1 MLTTRRITLN
11 WLRNQPSCGTLMKL
25 VRLPLYH
32 VREKPESQR
41 VDLNLNF
48 KDNIFFLATKQ
59 VEALEEVLV
68 TEDIKAMIVN
78 AIKAKNVTGTFF
90 ISAGGT
96 CFCRSEEHTSDLQS
110 LMR

>member
-1 MLTTRRITLN
+1 MRISDWSSDVCSSDLLRALMLTTRRITLN
-11 WLRNQPSCGTLMKL
+11 WLRNQTSCGTLMKL

-68 TEDIKAMIVN
+68 TEDIKAEIGR
-78 AIKAKNVTGTFF
+78 A
-90 ISAGGT
+90 T
-96 CFCRSEEHTSDLQS
+96 CRERVCQYV
-110 LMR
+110 